1 MTDRQTRKDAAPE
14 TSSVAVPA
22 ENVAAT
28 GAQVPPPIIK
38 PGDRERPDDPP
49 LPLVS
54 PIVDG
59 GNL

>member
-14 TSSVAVPA
+14 T
-22 ENVAAT
+22 AT
-28 GAQVPPPIIK
+28 APTSADDPGTTGTQAPPPIIK